1 MKENSKRINI
11 AIPAELYNKVDESKY
26 GLTEAIVKG
35 LELLMQPKD
44 NRVTELQEQVTN
56 LTETVRLQ
64 ASIIQESMSK
74 QKEYENPIPEYV
86 QEHVPQDFLEPI
98 TMHDINV
105 EHYTDK
111 LERTIDDTSEDQER
125 YSLQASHK
133 APIPIHEHIH
143 KLHSEPISE
152 TLIETKEPVDEE
164 DFFDMEPE
172 PAEKPI
178 EESIGEIPLSAM
190 IPGEN
195 GMYRIECTE
204 CNTVT
209 YKTQPSYT
217 CSDKCRMKR
226 SRRLREERAKKAA
239 L

>member
-1 MKENSKRINI
+1 MKENTKRINI
-11 AIPAELYNKVDESKY
+11 AIPVELYNKVDESKY
-26 GLTEAIVKG
+26 SLTEAVIKG
-35 LELLMQPKD
+35 LELLTQPKD
-44 NRVTELQEQVTN
+44 NLVIELQEQVTN

-64 ASIIQESMSK
+64 ASIIQESMSEK
-74 QKEYENPIPEYV
+74 KEYSNPIP
-86 QEHVPQDFLEPI
+86 EHVPQDVLEPI

-111 LERTIDDTSEDQER
+111 LERTIDNTSKGQER

-133 APIPIHEHIH
+133 APISIHEHIH

-152 TLIETKEPVDEE
+152 ILIKTKEPVDED

-178 EESIGEIPLSAM
+178 EDPIGEIPLSEM
-190 IPGEN
+190 IPGKD
-195 GMYRIECTE
+195 GMYKIECTE
-204 CNTVT
+204 CNTVM

-226 SRRLREERAKKAA
+226 NRRLRKK
-239 L
+239 